1 MECRG
6 TNCVGA
12 STSSPE
18 LNVYCDFPAQI
29 NPVACSFAE
38 IILTPDIT
46 LSSHCNVDRSKFD
59 STIFNLTRYSLK
71 FLI

>member
-1 MECRG
+1 MECQG

-38 IILTPDIT
+38 IILTPDVT
-46 LSSHCNVDRSKFD
+46 PSSHCNVNRSKFD
-59 STIFNLTRYSLK
+59 SAIFNLTRCSLK
-71 FLI
+71 S